1 MSNQF
6 RTSGASFDVVL
17 DAAVRDAADG
27 IFVIDRN
34 RQVVFVSDAC
44 QRITGAESGHALGT
58 SCVCH
63 ELLECSDMQGR
74 RLDGV
79 LCPALKI
86 LNGEITRYRQRMS
99 IRRTDGERVW
109 VETTYA
115 PIRGDNGDVSGVVA
129 IMRDISEAIEREQ
142 ELIAAAQQGGTAAG
156 VAGDSEAATSAYA
169 DLPGNGAKMGVL
181 DNKLSMLE
189 RTEIVGALQGTRGQ
203 RTLAA
208 QRLGISR
215 SRLYRRMEALGIDPR
230 RVGTLENA

>member
-1 MSNQF
+1 MLNQI
-6 RTSGASFDVVL
+6 RTSDPSLGVAL

-27 IFVIDRN
+27 IFIIDRN

-44 QRITGAESGHALGT
+44 QRITGAESGHVLGT
-58 SCVCH
+58 SCACH

-86 LNGEITRYRQRMS
+86 LNGEIKQYKQRMS
-99 IRRTDGERVW
+99 IRRADGERVW

-115 PIRGDNGDVSGVVA
+115 PIRENHGEVSGVVA

-142 ELIAAAQQGGTAAG
+142 ELIAAAQQSPTAAG
-156 VAGDSEAATSAYA
+156 VAGDCLAATVA
-169 DLPGNGAKMGVL
+169 DAALPDNGAKLGGL
-181 DNKLSMLE
+181 DNKLSILE

-230 RVGTLENA
+230 RVGARENA

>member
-1 MSNQF
+1 MNQI
-6 RTSGASFDVVL
+6 RTPDPSLGVAL

-27 IFVIDRN
+27 IFIIDRK

-44 QRITGAESGHALGT
+44 QRITGAESGHVLGT
-58 SCVCH
+58 SCACH

-86 LNGEITRYRQRMS
+86 LNGEIKQYRQRMS
-99 IRRTDGERVW
+99 ICRADGERVW

-115 PIRGDNGDVSGVVA
+115 PIREDNGEVSGVVA

-142 ELIAAAQQGGTAAG
+142 DLIAVAQPGRTAADA
-156 VAGDSEAATSAYA
+156 AGDSLAATVADA
-169 DLPGNGAKMGVL
+169 DLPGNGAKLGGL

-230 RVGTLENA
+230 QLGARESA

>member
-1 MSNQF
+1 MLNQI
-6 RTSGASFDVVL
+6 RTSDPSFGVAL
-17 DAAVRDAADG
+17 DAALRDAADG

-34 RQVVFVSDAC
+34 RQVVFASNAW
-44 QRITGAESGHALGT
+44 QQITGAEPGRLLGT

-63 ELLECSDMQGR
+63 ELLECSDMHGR

-79 LCPALKI
+79 LCPAMKI
-86 LNGEITRYRQRMS
+86 LNGEIKQYRQRMS

-129 IMRDISEAIEREQ
+129 IMRDISEAVEREQ
-142 ELIAAAQQGGTAAG
+142 ELIGAAQPGPAAAGI
-156 VAGDSEAATSAYA
+156 AGDSEAAASALA

-230 RVGTLENA
+230 QLGGRGTA

>member
-1 MSNQF
+1 MLNQL
-6 RTSGASFDVVL
+6 RTSGASFDVAL

-63 ELLECSDMQGR
+63 ELLECSDLQGR

-86 LNGEITRYRQRMS
+86 LNGEIKQYKQRMS

-109 VETTYA
+109 VETSYA
-115 PIRGDNGDVSGVVA
+115 PIRGDHGDISGVVA

-142 ELIAAAQQGGTAAG
+142 ELIAAVQQGRTTAD
-156 VAGDSEAATSAYA
+156 VAGDSEAATSACA

-181 DNKLSMLE
+181 DNKLSVLE
-189 RTEIVGALQGTRGQ
+189 RGEIVDALRGTHGQ

-208 QRLGISR
+208 KRLGISR

-230 RVGTLENA
+230 QHGAREKT